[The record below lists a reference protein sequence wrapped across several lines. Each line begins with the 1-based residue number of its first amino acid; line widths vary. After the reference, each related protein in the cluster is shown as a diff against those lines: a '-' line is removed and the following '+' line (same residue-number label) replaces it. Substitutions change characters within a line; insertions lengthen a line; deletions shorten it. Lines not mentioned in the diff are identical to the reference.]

1 MRCPDKKL
9 AVLRSF
15 EVPKNV
21 SQVQQLVG
29 FFSFFSIL
37 IRNSKALMEP
47 LIKLIRKD
55 TPYQWG
61 ETQDYCFNELKRR
74 LEKAMI
80 TGFLKLSDGSLLQEI
95 VVFVDWC
102 KISSS
107 AGAVV
112 FVKEYDQQTLTV
124 AYFWSRLLSDT
135 FKDKPPFINEL
146 ASVCLFLNSCSYLIG
161 MRMTTIWVDSL
172 VCNSIL
178 KSFSVYQVYYFFF

>member
-1 MRCPDKKL
+1 
-9 AVLRSF
+9 
-15 EVPKNV
+15 
-21 SQVQQLVG
+21 
-29 FFSFFSIL
+29 
-37 IRNSKALMEP
+37 
-47 LIKLIRKD
+47 
-55 TPYQWG
+55 
-61 ETQDYCFNELKRR
+61 
-74 LEKAMI
+74 MI

-161 MRMTTIWVDSL
+161 MRMTTIWVDNL
-172 VCNSIL
+172 VCASIL
-178 KSFSVYQVYYFFF
+178 KRRLQDVDTFDNPIVNRLLLSISNFPFEVA